1 VKGIILYQEHSMT
14 HPVLVLDSKKCTGC
28 RICEQWCA
36 WSHFGQVT
44 PALARLRIRKDHRQF
59 TSQIVACIQCE
70 PAECMLV
77 CPQEAIRRD
86 PQTFGLLLD
95 EDLCLLCNNC
105 VDSCPEEC
113 IQIHPESQIPLLCDL
128 CGGDPQCARHCPEG
142 AILFVVDNQPAQA
155 ISGGYQ
161 P

>member
-1 VKGIILYQEHSMT
+1 MN
-14 HPVLVLDSKKCTGC
+14 HPALVLDSTKCTGC

-44 PALARLRIRKDHRQF
+44 PALARLRIHKDHRQF
-59 TSQIVACIQCE
+59 ANRIAACLQCE

-86 PQTFGLLLD
+86 PLTFGLLLE
-95 EDLCLLCNNC
+95 EDLCLLCNAC
-105 VDSCPEEC
+105 VDSCPEDC
-113 IQIHPESQIPLLCDL
+113 IQLHPITQFPLLCDL

-142 AILFVVDNQPAQA
+142 AILFVAEPQTAQA
-155 ISGGYQ
+155 LSGGSQ